1 MTPDELE
8 SASAEHIREQAA
20 TEAFLNGRIGA
31 VGDDEASTAAIL
43 CRALELAT
51 PGWSA
56 EARARLFMPE
66 ELPPSSLEQEY
77 DLATYG
83 DWISDANQ

>member
-1 MTPDELE
+1 MTPADQTELY
-8 SASAEHIREQAA
+8 AA
-20 TEAFLNGRIGA
+20 DTLLLHARQFAKGA
-31 VGDDEASTAAIL
+31 LPDDFDAVTLAVM

>member
-1 MTPDELE
+1 MTPDERE
-8 SASAEHIREQAA
+8 MQSALDIRHSAACAA
-20 TEAFLNGRIGA
+20 WMNHPLGSPDIEAA
-31 VGDDEASTAAIL
+31 ADAIL

-56 EARARLFMPE
+56 EARARLFLPE